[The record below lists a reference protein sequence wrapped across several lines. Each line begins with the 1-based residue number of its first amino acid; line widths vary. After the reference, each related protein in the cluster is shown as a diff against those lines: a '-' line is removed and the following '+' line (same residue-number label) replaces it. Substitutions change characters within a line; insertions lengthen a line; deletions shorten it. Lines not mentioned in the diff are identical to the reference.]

1 MRVYTLSG
9 KSGTGKS
16 YQALDLCEKYGIEAI
31 IDDGLLINGGR
42 IIAGKSAKRQA
53 TTIRAIKTA
62 LFKED
67 NHKNEVVRALK
78 TNNIESVLVLGTS
91 EKMVDLIMG
100 RLELP
105 EPEKRIQIES
115 ITTPEERV
123 IAEVHR
129 HDLGEH
135 IIPAPTMEIKKDF
148 SGYFL
153 HPLKRF
159 KDLYPDGRWGSRKKP
174 AERSVVR
181 PSYSYLGRYIL
192 SDKTIRDIIYI
203 AAGSIEALDSV
214 SDAYVQIKSQ
224 GVIIEAGIIVKY
236 GFSILKAAEE
246 LQKKVAEEV
255 DLMTSLNILSVD
267 IEVEGLMWNNNVR
280 NNQNRDENHNQ

>member
-1 MRVYTLSG
+1 MKVYSLSG

-16 YQALDLCEKYGIEAI
+16 YQALDLSEKYDIDAI
-31 IDDGLLINGGR
+31 IDDGLLIDNGR

-67 NHKNEVVRALK
+67 SHKNEVVRALK
-78 TNNIESVLVLGTS
+78 SHDIDSVLVIGTS
-91 EKMVDLIMG
+91 EKMVNLIAE

-105 EPEKRIQIES
+105 DPEHRIQIES
-115 ITTPEERV
+115 ITTPEERTV
-123 IAEVHR
+123 ARIHR

-159 KDLYPDGRWGSRKKP
+159 KDLYPDRSRGAKKRSV
-174 AERSVVR
+174 ERSVVR
-181 PSYSYLGRYIL
+181 PTYSYLGRYYI
-192 SDKTIRDIIYI
+192 SDKTITDIIHI
-203 AAGSIEALDSV
+203 TAGDMEALDSV
-214 SDAYVQIKSQ
+214 SDTYIQIKPQ
-224 GVIIEAGIIVKY
+224 GVVIEVGLIIRYGYSIV
-236 GFSILKAAEE
+236 IAAEQ
-246 LQKKVAEEV
+246 LQKKVAEKV
-255 DLMTSLNILSVD
+255 DAMTSLNILAVD
-267 IEVEGLMWNNNVR
+267 VKVEGLMWHENVR
-280 NNQNRDENHNQ
+280 PNQKEK